1 MKEPAE
7 AQPRREDRRSSRSC
21 TTKPRQMGLVMAI
34 TGLLILLPALQAAAQ
49 NGVWAVQTD
58 AERADVSFGKT
69 DLVWWT
75 GRLQLSYR
83 AEGKGGVFFTVEHQ
97 DRETMND
104 TTIIASG
111 YRHLDEDWT
120 LSGQAAVTP
129 NADFNYKHMGQVEV
143 HRRLVGTLV
152 GHVGYQYLRF
162 TTATVHL
169 FMPTLTYYHA
179 RGEVQ
184 ARGFLGRNEDTGH
197 EPRAVLFRAQH
208 DVTEKLRLHG
218 GVSVGEGIFD
228 ITSLAGKA
236 PEGWVVFFNPEFRL
250 TPKDSIGAVLLRAH
264 EDPDFEKRSLG
275 LYYRRVF

>member
-1 MKEPAE
+1 MV
-7 AQPRREDRRSSRSC
+7 DRLKRAWLFTSF
-21 TTKPRQMGLVMAI
+21 MGAVFVI
-34 TGLLILLPALQAAAQ
+34 PVPQAAAQ
-49 NGVWAVQTD
+49 EGAWSIQTD
-58 AERADVSFGKT
+58 AERADVSIGGNHF
-69 DLVWWT
+69 VWWT

-83 AEGKGGVFFTVEHQ
+83 TEGKGGLFFTVEHQ
-97 DRETMND
+97 DRESAND

-111 YRHLDEDWT
+111 YRHLDGDWT
-120 LSGQAAVTP
+120 LSGQAGVTP
-129 NADFNYKHMGQVEV
+129 NADFNYKYMGQVEV

-152 GHVGYQYLRF
+152 GHMGYQYLRF

-169 FMPTLTYYHA
+169 FTPTLTYYHA

-184 ARGFLGRNEDTGH
+184 ARGFIGRNEDNGH
-197 EPRAVLFRAQH
+197 EPRAVLLRAQH
-208 DVTEKLRLHG
+208 DVTQRIRLHG

-236 PEGWVVFFNPEFRL
+236 PPGWVLFLNPEFRL

-264 EDPDFEKRSLG
+264 ENPDFEKRSLG